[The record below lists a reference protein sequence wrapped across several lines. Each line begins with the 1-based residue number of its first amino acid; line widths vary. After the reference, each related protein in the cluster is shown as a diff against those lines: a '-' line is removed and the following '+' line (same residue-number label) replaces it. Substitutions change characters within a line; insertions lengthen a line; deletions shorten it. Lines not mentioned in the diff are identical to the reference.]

1 MVEKKDKIVTFR
13 VRQSTYDKFIK
24 ICNNQGETVSTTI
37 NQLIN
42 NFNTKFKNGKE
53 RRSNAG

>member
-1 MVEKKDKIVTFR
+1 MVENKDKIVTFR

-42 NFNTKFKNGKE
+42 NFNNKFKNGREKI
-53 RRSNAG
+53 